1 MDAAKQITSTLK
13 MRDVAEFYGFKVN
26 KSGFMCCPFHKE
38 KTASLKIYD
47 GDRGFSCFGCNT
59 NGSVIDFV
67 MKLFEM
73 DFQQAI
79 RKIDY
84 DFNLGLFKKLSIKEK
99 HAILRQ
105 QEERERQ
112 KLFEELAEEYS
123 KEQRQHIR
131 NYRFMLIDL
140 HSDNPSI
147 LAEIAW
153 LDSLLEN
160 YLNKPITANFG
171 QIIAHRKEV
180 LGIADTETENT

>member
-1 MDAAKQITSTLK
+1 MDYAKQITSTLK

-26 KSGFMCCPFHKE
+26 KAGFMCCPFHKE

-59 NGSVIDFV
+59 YGSVIDFV

-73 DFQQAI
+73 DFSQAI

-99 HAILRQ
+99 HAIRRQ

-112 KLFEELAEEYS
+112 KLLEELAEEYS
-123 KEQRQHIR
+123 KEQRQNIR

-140 HSDNPSI
+140 HSDSPSI

-160 YLNKPITANFG
+160 YLLKPITANFG

-180 LGIADTETENT
+180 LGIADTEAENT

>member
-1 MDAAKQITSTLK
+1 MDAARQITSTLK

-26 KSGFMCCPFHKE
+26 KSGFMWCPFHKE

-59 NGSVIDFV
+59 YGSVIDFV

-73 DFQQAI
+73 DFSQAI

-99 HAILRQ
+99 HAIRRQ

-112 KLFEELAEEYS
+112 
-123 KEQRQHIR
+123 
-131 NYRFMLIDL
+131 
-140 HSDNPSI
+140 
-147 LAEIAW
+147 
-153 LDSLLEN
+153 
-160 YLNKPITANFG
+160 
-171 QIIAHRKEV
+171 
-180 LGIADTETENT
+180 